1 MSRGAVRGRLSSS
14 RAADR
19 SGHALSWA
27 VGRSGLSSG
36 RTDRPALS
44 EVQIVCLAAGV
55 WIAALAAVPIP
66 LIPSAMA
73 AVGLFL
79 VRHRLLFIVAVL
91 LLAGAV
97 GHRADEQF
105 RPRDPE
111 LFEGPVTVLAEARPF
126 GVGWRA
132 VVRLPDGDRVEA
144 SGFGLNGF
152 ELRRAGGGTTL
163 QVKGRISPVDDTP
176 WARSRHLVGRLALSA
191 VDGRDAPGGVR
202 GRVEAI
208 RSTVVAG
215 AEPIGD
221 ELEPL
226 YLGLVIGEDR
236 LQAPAQRARFRAAG
250 LSHLLAV
257 SGQNVA
263 FVLAVMR
270 PFSRLLGV
278 RGRMLFTL
286 GLLAVFATATR
297 FEPSVLRATVTAGL
311 AAHTALSGHERD
323 GVRMLSLAVTALIL
337 VDPFLVHS
345 VGFQLSVAAS
355 AGIVVVGPLLVAR
368 VPGPA
373 VVGEPVAVTMAAQLA
388 VLPLQLHYFGPVSAA
403 SIPANVL
410 AGWAAGFVMTWG
422 LSVGVIAGFA
432 PEPVGAWLQAPAT
445 LALVWLDS
453 VAAWAVRMPAPRVS
467 AGGALI
473 VAGILVL
480 WWVVRVRDS
489 QEGTVRKVVV
499 AALVVTLAT
508 VSLIAVPRPPEDSL
522 DLVGGGQWI
531 PGDGANPSVLVIAA
545 DADVRLLDELTA
557 QRLHHIDVIVSQVGV
572 GSAALVAA
580 AAADLVGHEV
590 LLAPPQHRIV
600 GAHRVPEVVAIDTS
614 IGLIVLEPEG
624 SRMSVVYHRATVR
637 PG

>member
-1 MSRGAVRGRLSSS
+1 MS
-14 RAADR
+14 
-19 SGHALSWA
+19 
-27 VGRSGLSSG
+27 
-36 RTDRPALS
+36 RTDRRALS
-44 EVQIVCLAAGV
+44 EVEIVGLAAGV
-55 WIAALAAVPIP
+55 WLGALAAAPIP
-66 LIPSAMA
+66 LLPA
-73 AVGLFL
+73 AIAVVGLFL
-79 VRHRLLFIVAVL
+79 RRRRLLFIVAMT
-91 LLAGAV
+91 LLAGAL
-97 GHRADEQF
+97 GHRADQQF
-105 RPRDPE
+105 RLRDPE
-111 LFEGPVTVLAEARPF
+111 GFEGPVTVLAEARPF

-152 ELRRAGGGTTL
+152 ELRRAGGGMTL
-163 QVKGRISPVDDTP
+163 QVQGRISPVDDTP
-176 WARSRHLVGRLALSA
+176 WARSRHLVGRLNLSN
-191 VDGRDAPGGVR
+191 VDGREEPSGVR
-202 GRVEAI
+202 GHLEAI
-208 RSTVVAG
+208 RSVVVAG

-270 PFSRLLGV
+270 PVSQLFGV
-278 RGRMLFTL
+278 RGRLLFTL
-286 GLLAVFATATR
+286 GLLAIFATATR

-323 GVRMLSLAVTALIL
+323 GVRLLSLAVTALVL

-355 AGIVVVGPLLVAR
+355 AGILVLGPVLVAR
-368 VPGPA
+368 MAGPA
-373 VVGEPVAVTMAAQLA
+373 IVGEPVAVTVAAQLA

-422 LSVGVIAGFA
+422 LSIGVIAGFA
-432 PEPVGAWLQAPAT
+432 PDPVGAWLQTPAT

-453 VAAWAVRMPAPRVS
+453 VAALAVRVPAPRVTT
-467 AGGALI
+467 GGALI
-473 VAGILVL
+473 VAGILLL
-480 WWVVRVRDS
+480 WWVVRRRD
-489 QEGTVRKVVV
+489 QDQDETVRKAVAATIVVMLVIVGVV
-499 AALVVTLAT
+499 A
-508 VSLIAVPRPPEDSL
+508 VPSPPEHPL
-522 DLVGGGQWI
+522 DLVGGGRWI
-531 PGDGANPSVLVIAA
+531 PGDGANPSVLVVGAGA
-545 DADVRLLDELTA
+545 DLRLLDELTA
-557 QRLHHIDVIVSQVGV
+557 RRLHHPDVIVSEAGV

-580 AAADLVGHEV
+580 AAADLVGPEV

-614 IGLIVLEPEG
+614 IGLIVLEPDG
-624 SRMSVVYHRATVR
+624 SRLSVMYHRATIA